1 MKRNKKEGRSE
12 EQAFSDALLQVPE
25 EDISEEERPKK
36 KKWKKVLLA
45 IVLTLLGLI
54 VAVVL
59 AVLLYLNHLLNQITP
74 YDAVNDVT
82 VSSSEAEQIVEEDP
96 EAVTIDLEQEEQL
109 PDISD
114 VTFPQEQEEQSS
126 TVNWDNVVNI
136 LLVGQDRRPGEGR
149 QRSDSMILVTFNKS
163 KQTITLTSFMR
174 DCYVQ
179 IPGYKANKLN
189 AAYAFGG
196 MSLLNQTLE
205 QNFGVHVDGNI
216 EVDFDGFQ
224 DVIDLLGGVDI
235 SLTEEE
241 VSYMNNGLGLNGT
254 DRQLSVGTNRLDGEQ
269 ALVYAR
275 IRSIDS
281 DYRRAERQRKVIS
294 SLIQRYKSQ
303 SLTTMLGLL
312 EDILPLVVTN
322 MDKGEIVDYTLELMP
337 MLASC
342 GVETLRI
349 PVDGTFNQG
358 IAKVR
363 PGLAAW
369 FQYDIDF
376 SANRDRLYQVFA
388 E

>member
-376 SANRDRLYQVFA
+376 NANRNRLYQVFA

>member
-269 ALVYAR
+269 ALAYAR

-376 SANRDRLYQVFA
+376 NANRNRLYQVFA